1 MPGRRLLVLLSIVV
15 LAAALPFA
23 LERVAR
29 ERENRSVLLVV
40 DWDDLEWFARTKGV
54 DPLVLAR
61 ELRQEGFTVFGV
73 SEWSLKALKAR
84 GLLVPAP
91 APPDAPPYLQYFTG
105 ASEAVRKTL
114 AERLNTLGKRVEV
127 FGEVLGVSLLP
138 EEEEKVGLGWD
149 RDLIQ
154 RLREEGCTLV
164 LRPYN
169 YLNVPPE
176 VLSRLLGDD
185 VWKNEGVVGVIAS
198 GDSIPGYGNPQS
210 LRRFADFLSD
220 RGLFFGYVEF
230 VGQKGEDTLARLVP
244 QWTLRVHSIPP
255 DELKNYTPE
264 TARERFLRALR
275 ERSVRVLYLRLFTEP
290 SFTGWER
297 NFVYLQDLRKDIQ
310 AQGLAFGLPPL
321 PHRAFAP
328 SRAFLVLSAFVV
340 SFFALFL
347 FEALFFRPPLWLG
360 FLGGVLLSVVVFTSP
375 LWGMKVVGL
384 CAGVTAPTLSVML
397 LVEEFS
403 QGRKF
408 RGILEAFLVAFA
420 GSLVIAQG
428 LYHWLF
434 VQRIEQ
440 YFGVKV
446 MLTLPVV
453 LVFLYL
459 FRRRLLG
466 GSLQEVLLGDL
477 RRFELLVAAFLGV
490 AFVLYL
496 TRSGNFPLLG
506 AGRLENQMRTFL
518 ERILFARPR
527 TKEFLVGYPA
537 LWLLA
542 SLRDLRPVY
551 RMVLWLSATV
561 GFVTMVNSF
570 CHLHT
575 PLLFTLLRFVNAL
588 SLSVPVF
595 GVYYLAVLF
604 ALWIWRT
611 VGRWGA

>member
-446 MLTLPVV
+446 MLTFPVV

-575 PLLFTLLRFVNAL
+575 PLLFTLLRFANAL

>member
-230 VGQKGEDTLARLVP
+230 
-244 QWTLRVHSIPP
+244 
-255 DELKNYTPE
+255 
-264 TARERFLRALR
+264 
-275 ERSVRVLYLRLFTEP
+275 
-290 SFTGWER
+290 
-297 NFVYLQDLRKDIQ
+297 
-310 AQGLAFGLPPL
+310 
-321 PHRAFAP
+321 
-328 SRAFLVLSAFVV
+328 
-340 SFFALFL
+340 
-347 FEALFFRPPLWLG
+347 
-360 FLGGVLLSVVVFTSP
+360 
-375 LWGMKVVGL
+375 
-384 CAGVTAPTLSVML
+384 C
-397 LVEEFS
+397 
-403 QGRKF
+403 
-408 RGILEAFLVAFA
+408 
-420 GSLVIAQG
+420 
-428 LYHWLF
+428 
-434 VQRIEQ
+434 
-440 YFGVKV
+440 
-446 MLTLPVV
+446 
-453 LVFLYL
+453 
-459 FRRRLLG
+459 
-466 GSLQEVLLGDL
+466 
-477 RRFELLVAAFLGV
+477 
-490 AFVLYL
+490 
-496 TRSGNFPLLG
+496 G
-506 AGRLENQMRTFL
+506 AEG
-518 ERILFARPR
+518 
-527 TKEFLVGYPA
+527 
-537 LWLLA
+537 
-542 SLRDLRPVY
+542 
-551 RMVLWLSATV
+551 
-561 GFVTMVNSF
+561 
-570 CHLHT
+570 
-575 PLLFTLLRFVNAL
+575 
-588 SLSVPVF
+588 
-595 GVYYLAVLF
+595 
-604 ALWIWRT
+604 
-611 VGRWGA
+611 

>member
-1 MPGRRLLVLLSIVV
+1 MPGRRLLVLLSLVV
-15 LAAALPFA
+15 FVAALPFA
-23 LERVAR
+23 LERMAR
-29 ERENRSVLLVV
+29 ERENRNVLLVV

-91 APPDAPPYLQYFTG
+91 APPDAPPYLQYFTV

-114 AERLNTLGKRVEV
+114 VERLSTLGKRVEV

-154 RLREEGCTLV
+154 RLREEGYTLV

-198 GDSIPGYGNPQS
+198 GDSIPGYGDPQS
-210 LRRFADFLSD
+210 LRRFADFLSS

-230 VGQKGEDTLARLVP
+230 VGQKGEDTLARLLP

-255 DELKNYTPE
+255 DELKNYTPG
-264 TARERFLRALR
+264 TARERFLRALK

-297 NFVYLQDLRKDIQ
+297 NLAYLQALRKDIQ
-310 AQGLAFGLPPL
+310 AQELAFGLPPL

-375 LWGMKVVGL
+375 LWGMKIIGL

-453 LVFLYL
+453 LVLLYL

-466 GSLQEVLLGDL
+466 GSIEEVLLGDL

-506 AGRLENQMRTFL
+506 AGELENRMRALL
-518 ERILFARPR
+518 ERVLFARPR
-527 TKEFLVGYPA
+527 TKEFLIGYPA

-542 SLRDLRPVY
+542 CLRDLRPVY
-551 RMVLWLSATV
+551 RMVLWLSATI
-561 GFVTMVNSF
+561 GFVTLVNSF

-575 PLLFTLLRFVNAL
+575 PLFFILLRFVNAL

-604 ALWIWRT
+604 ALWLWRT

>member
-15 LAAALPFA
+15 LVAALPFA
-23 LERVAR
+23 FERIAR
-29 ERENRSVLLVV
+29 ERENRNVLLVV
-40 DWDDLEWFARTKGV
+40 DWDDVEWFARTKGV
-54 DPLVLAR
+54 DPFVLAR
-61 ELRQEGFTVFGV
+61 ELRQQGFAAFGV
-73 SEWSLKALKAR
+73 SEWSLKTLKAR

-91 APPDAPPYLQYFTG
+91 APPDAPPYLQYFTV

-114 AERLNTLGKRVEV
+114 MERLNTLGKRVEV

-154 RLREEGCTLV
+154 RLREEGYTLV

-169 YLNVPPE
+169 YLDISPE
-176 VLSRLLGDD
+176 VLSHLLGDD
-185 VWKNEGVVGVIAS
+185 VWKNEGVVGIIAS

-210 LRRFADFLSD
+210 LRRFADFLIS

-230 VGQKGEDTLARLVP
+230 VSQKGEDTLARLLP

-255 DELKNYTPE
+255 DELKNYTPG
-264 TARERFLRALR
+264 TARERFLRALK

-297 NFVYLQDLRKDIQ
+297 NLAYLQALREDIQ
-310 AQGLAFGLPPL
+310 AQRLTFGLPLL

-328 SRAFLVLSAFVV
+328 SRAFLVLSAFVI

-347 FEALFFRPPLWLG
+347 FEALFFRLPLWLG
-360 FLGGVLLSVVVFTSP
+360 FLGGALLSSTVFASP
-375 LWGMKVVGL
+375 LWGMKIIGL

-397 LVEEFS
+397 LAEEFS

-466 GSLQEVLLGDL
+466 GSLEEVLLGNL
-477 RRFELLVAAFLGV
+477 RRFELFIAVVLGA

-506 AGRLENQMRTFL
+506 AGEFEIRMRAFL
-518 ERILFARPR
+518 ERVLFARPR
-527 TKEFLVGYPA
+527 TKEFLIGYPA

-542 SLRDLRPVY
+542 CLRNLRPVY
-551 RMVLWLSATV
+551 RMVLWLSATI
-561 GFVTMVNSF
+561 GFVTLVNSF

-575 PLLFTLLRFVNAL
+575 PLFFILLRFVNAL
-588 SLSVPVF
+588 ALSVPVF

-604 ALWIWRT
+604 ALWLWRT

>member
-446 MLTLPVV
+446 MLTFPVV